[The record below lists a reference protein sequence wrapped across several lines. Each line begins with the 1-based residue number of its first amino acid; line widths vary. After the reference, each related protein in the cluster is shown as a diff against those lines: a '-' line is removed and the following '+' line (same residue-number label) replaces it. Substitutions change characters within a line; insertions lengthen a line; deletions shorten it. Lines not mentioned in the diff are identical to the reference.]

1 MPGEPAFFDTSYLVR
16 LYLEDHGFEVVRRLA
31 GQASVVAA
39 AWHAQAELAAA
50 FHRAYRERGIPDDAY
65 HAMASQFTAD
75 RNANLFVWHP
85 LNEAVLRRLETV
97 LQSAPNTLYLR
108 AADAL
113 HLACAAE
120 HGFAEV
126 YSNDRHFLAAAP
138 LFGIRGIDV
147 LPPI

>member
-1 MPGEPAFFDTSYLVR
+1 MSPPSSTPAIWW

-39 AWHAQAELAAA
+39 AWHAQAEVAAA

-75 RNANLFVWHP
+75 RNANLFVWQP
-85 LNEAVLRRLETV
+85 LNAAVLGRLEKV
-97 LQSAPNTLYLR
+97 LRSVPRKFNLR

-120 HGFAEV
+120 HGFTEA
-126 YSNDRHFLAAAP
+126 YSNDRHFLEAAP